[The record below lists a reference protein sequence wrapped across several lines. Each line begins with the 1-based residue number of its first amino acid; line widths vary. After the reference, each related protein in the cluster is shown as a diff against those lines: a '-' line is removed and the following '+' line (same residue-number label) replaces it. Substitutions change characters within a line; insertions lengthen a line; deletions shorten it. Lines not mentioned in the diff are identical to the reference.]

1 MLKIL
6 VCGISGKMGG
16 NILRLAAESGDVQV
30 ICGVDAHP
38 KDCGVPVYTSFEGIA
53 ERPDAIIDFSSPAAL
68 EGEL

>member
-38 KDCGVPVYTSFEGIA
+38 KDSQHGTHPRTA
-53 ERPDAIIDFSSPAAL
+53 
-68 EGEL
+68 